1 MRNNVLGTYLATQA
15 AINSGTETFVLISTD
30 KAVRPTST
38 MGATKRFAEM
48 ILQRLAQQK
57 NMKTR
62 FTIVRFGNVLG
73 SSGSVIPLFRD
84 QIKNGGP
91 VTVTD
96 ARIVRYFMTISEAAQ
111 LVIQAGA
118 MGEGGE
124 VFVLDMGEP
133 VKILD
138 MARRLIHLSGLDVK
152 DELNPEGD
160 IEIVFT
166 GLRPGEKLYEE
177 LLIGEN
183 DSPTRH
189 PLIMSA
195 HEDSLSSEA
204 LNNYLV
210 QFEKAVHSHN
220 VENCRELLVESVKGF
235 SPQCDVA
242 DLVQKKNLKTAD
254 ESRQD
259 NIIQYPG

>member
-1 MRNNVLGTYLATQA
+1 M
-15 AINSGTETFVLISTD
+15 
-30 KAVRPTST
+30 
-38 MGATKRFAEM
+38 
-48 ILQRLAQQK
+48 
-57 NMKTR
+57 
-62 FTIVRFGNVLG
+62 VRFGNVLG
-73 SSGSVIPLFRD
+73 SSGSVIPLFRE

-96 ARIVRYFMTISEAAQ
+96 ARIIRYFMTIPEAAQ

-138 MARRLIHLSGLDVK
+138 MAKRLIHLSGLQVK
-152 DELNPEGD
+152 DDENPEGD
-160 IEIVFT
+160 IEIVYT

-183 DSPTRH
+183 DLPTRH

-195 HEDSLSSEA
+195 NEDGLSWEA
-204 LNNYLV
+204 LSNYLV
-210 QFEKAVHSHN
+210 QFEQAIESN
-220 VENCRELLVESVKGF
+220 DVEKSRELLVESVKGF
-235 SPQCDVA
+235 NPQCDVA
-242 DLVQKKNLKTAD
+242 DLVQEKNQKTANAL
-254 ESRQD
+254 RKD